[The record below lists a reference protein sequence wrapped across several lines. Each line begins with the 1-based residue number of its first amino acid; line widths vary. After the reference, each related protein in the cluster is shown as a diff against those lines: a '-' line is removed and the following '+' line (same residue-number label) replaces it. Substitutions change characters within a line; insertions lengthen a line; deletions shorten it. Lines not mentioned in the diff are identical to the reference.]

1 MVAREMRA
9 MGTPLSRRS
18 FLTLGGLML
27 AAAHPRETA
36 ARGKVTSVIDVHA
49 HFYPRRFL
57 DALAEEPA
65 PPGFS
70 ADVRARLD
78 PTFWDLARRIER
90 MDTQGVAVHALSLS
104 LPMVHWAAPERGAR
118 LARIVNDAM
127 SEAHLA
133 YPDRFVGCA
142 ALPLQDPALALQELD
157 RAAGLR
163 GIRAIYLPTSLEGR
177 ELSDPSLLPVYARC
191 ETLRLPVLLHPVV
204 VIGAERLQ
212 PYYLRNLLGNPFDT
226 AVAATQLVFGG
237 VLDRHPLLEVVL
249 PHGGGALPYL
259 AGRLAHGQTVRPE
272 AKDAARRPFLE
283 YLRRFHYDT
292 VTHSPEAL
300 RYLVDRVGADRV
312 MLGSDYCFDMGYE
325 RPREIVMGLGLR
337 PADRDRILGANAARL
352 LRV

>member
-1 MVAREMRA
+1 MV
-9 MGTPLSRRS
+9 PLSRRA
-18 FLTLGGLML
+18 FLELGAWMFT
-27 AAAHPRETA
+27 AAQARQTA
-36 ARGKVTSVIDVHA
+36 ARGKTTSVIDVHA

-70 ADVRARLD
+70 AEVRARLD
-78 PTFWDLARRIER
+78 PTFWDLSRRIER
-90 MDTQGVAVHALSLS
+90 MDAQGVTLHALSLS
-104 LPMVHWAAPERGAR
+104 LPMVHWAAAERGAR
-118 LARIVNDAM
+118 LARIVNDTM

-142 ALPLQDPALALQELD
+142 ALPVQDPAFALRELD
-157 RAAGLR
+157 RAAELR
-163 GIRAIYLPTSLEGR
+163 GIRAVYLPTSLEGR
-177 ELSDPSLLPVYARC
+177 ELSDPALLPLYARC
-191 ETLRLPVLLHPVV
+191 EALHLPVLLHPVA

-212 PYYLRNLLGNPFDT
+212 GYYLRNLLGNPFDT
-226 AVAATQLVFGG
+226 AVAAAQLVFGG
-237 VLDRHPLLEVVL
+237 VLDRHPSLEVVL

-259 AGRLAHGQTVRPE
+259 AGRLEHGQKVRPE
-272 AKDAARRPFLE
+272 TRDAARRPFHE

-325 RPREIVMGLGLR
+325 RPREIVMNLGLR
-337 PADRDRILGANAARL
+337 PADREKILGANAARL
-352 LRV
+352 LGV